1 MIKAENIALTI
12 KNKIVFNHMSFEL
25 TEPQLIAI
33 TGISGSGKT
42 SLLNCLGL
50 IKDVSDGRL
59 LINGKDCTS
68 LSEKK
73 KIDFW
78 AKEAA
83 FIYQDYGIIEE
94 ESVAYNVNFS
104 KKKKDKEKVRAYLA
118 KVDLADKIDEQAS
131 TLSGGEKQRLGIAR
145 ALYKN
150 ANIIFADEP
159 TASLDEENRNK
170 VIALLERC
178 RDEGKMVIVATHD
191 EALAR
196 FCTKRIPM
204 H

>member
-25 TEPQLIAI
+25 TEPQLVAI

-104 KKKKDKEKVRAYLA
+104 KKKKDKEK
-118 KVDLADKIDEQAS
+118 
-131 TLSGGEKQRLGIAR
+131 EK
-145 ALYKN
+145 K
-150 ANIIFADEP
+150 
-159 TASLDEENRNK
+159 
-170 VIALLERC
+170 
-178 RDEGKMVIVATHD
+178 
-191 EALAR
+191 
-196 FCTKRIPM
+196 
-204 H
+204 

>member
-25 TEPQLIAI
+25 TEPQLVAI

-94 ESVAYNVNFS
+94 ESVAY
-104 KKKKDKEKVRAYLA
+104 KEKVRAYLA

-196 FCTKRIPM
+196 LCTKRIPM

>member
-196 FCTKRIPM
+196 LCTKRIPM

>member
-25 TEPQLIAI
+25 TEPQLVAI

>member
-25 TEPQLIAI
+25 TEPQLVAI

-191 EALAR
+191 EALA
-196 FCTKRIPM
+196 TKRIPM